1 MDPIFTLQWSEF
13 VLAERLQNALPKS
26 EGYSV
31 WIPLSRQ
38 EKGVDLAVLKRGKDG
53 HTKTVTL
60 QVKAS
65 RTYRTAE
72 PKREATRRHAFHT
85 WFNRFEVP
93 DEADFILLFGQY
105 APDVNQTRKVG
116 PQWYKDMTLLFTHR
130 EMKDFISNC
139 RTVGGKQDR
148 MFAFGFDDDS
158 KIVQVRGD
166 ERRGRKD
173 FTGHLLA
180 NRLHILRRQLEA

>member
-13 VLAERLQNALPKS
+13 VLAERLQEDLPKKH
-26 EGYSV
+26 GYSV

-38 EKGVDLAVLKRGKDG
+38 EKGVDLAVLKRRGDG
-53 HTKTVTL
+53 MTKTVTL

-72 PKREATRRHAFHT
+72 PKREATQRYSFHT
-85 WFNRFEVP
+85 WFNRFDVP

-105 APDVNQTRKVG
+105 APDVARTRNIS
-116 PQWYKDMTLLFTHR
+116 PQWYKDMTLLFTKH
-130 EMKDFISNC
+130 EMKELISNC
-139 RTVGGKQDR
+139 RTVGGKEDR
-148 MFAFGFDDDS
+148 MFGFGFDDDS

-166 ERRGRKD
+166 AGREQRD
-173 FTGHLLA
+173 FTAYLLT
-180 NRLHILRRQLEA
+180 NRLDLLRNALDA